1 MLDLC
6 CLLLPKHSVTADR
19 RQRRKDLLRSTV
31 KPSDPMSMPPR
42 NAASQREGHEEKRR
56 GHEETRRGHE
66 ETRRGRE
73 EERTDASEERAA
85 SGTGVVLPGAT
96 RA

>member
-1 MLDLC
+1 M
-6 CLLLPKHSVTADR
+6 TADR

-31 KPSDPMSMPPR
+31 KPSDPMSMPLR
-42 NAASQREGHEEKRR
+42 NAASQREGREEK
-56 GHEETRRGHE
+56 RRGHE

-85 SGTGVVLPGAT
+85 SGTEVVLPGAP